1 MKLAGSR
8 SSEASLHGRWQEMMR
23 TTQIGWR
30 ISVATIL
37 FLLACD
43 CRAAQRYPASG
54 IVLRVNRVAHSIQVS
69 CREIPEYMP
78 AMVMDLSVRDPKE
91 IVELAAGTMIDFILA
106 VSDDSAYAESIRVHQ
121 FQSTDQEPM
130 AARQL
135 NLVSS
140 LVDSTSRE
148 TKPLSVGQRVPD
160 FSLIS
165 QKHEPIK
172 LSQFAGK
179 VVAITFLY
187 SHCPLPNF
195 CFRLSNNFSIVQRRF
210 TDRMGRDLVLLSITF
225 DPEHDQP
232 EVLSHYAGNWK
243 AADTKGWYFLTGP
256 LQEIQK
262 VTLEFGMSFW
272 QDEGLITHAL
282 HTVILDR
289 RGYMVANLEGN
300 EFTGQQLGDL
310 LESVLRG
317 PT

>member
-1 MKLAGSR
+1 
-8 SSEASLHGRWQEMMR
+8 MMR
-23 TTQIGWR
+23 TKLIGWR
-30 ISVATIL
+30 ISVATML

-43 CRAAQRYPASG
+43 CRAAQRYSASG
-54 IVLRVNRVAHSIQVS
+54 IVLRVDRAAHSIQVS
-69 CREIPEYMP
+69 CREIPDYMP
-78 AMVMDLSVRDPKE
+78 AMIMDFTVRDAKE
-91 IVELAAGTMIDFILA
+91 LAGLAAGTMIDFILA

-148 TKPLSVGQRVPD
+148 TKPLSVGQPAPD

-195 CFRLSNNFSIVQRRF
+195 CFRLSNNFSIVRRRF
-210 TDRMGRDLVLLSITF
+210 ADHMGRDLVLLSITF

-232 EVLSHYAGNWK
+232 EVLSRYAGNWN

-256 LQEIQK
+256 PPAIQEL
-262 VTLEFGMSFW
+262 TLEFGMNSW

-289 RGYMVANLEGN
+289 RGHLVANLEGN
-300 EFTGQQLGDL
+300 EFTAQQLGDL